1 MQGEKSG
8 VAGAFRKLLVLFL
21 LPLVLSGCAGKEMSA
36 FDGEDAPPKAA
47 AEESGAE
54 KTTGGED
61 NLGAEKLAGTNRR
74 PALSNNDVARGNQP
88 RPADFEG
95 IWFEEEPE
103 DRREHVVWKSQEFV
117 GRPIDLPR
125 ISAEKGR
132 GPFVGLPDIC
142 SPVVKKRMAKLG
154 YEAGEFSDFSGHG
167 SFSCA
172 FADHRVPGEK
182 RYDVT
187 VFKWMVPHEHLVP
200 AEGLSKYGEPVGGSI
215 VALRSGAVG
224 HSCIAQGDR
233 GFGQVHL
240 FVNAGFDLTKTTRED
255 ACKGSQ
261 LHWQLLNNILG
272 GEIS

>member
-1 MQGEKSG
+1 LQGEKSG
-8 VAGAFRKLLVLFL
+8 VSGAFRKLLVLFL

-47 AEESGAE
+47 ATESGAE

-74 PALSNNDVARGNQP
+74 PALSNNDAARGNQP

-125 ISAEKGR
+125 ISAEKGH

-142 SPVVKKRMAKLG
+142 SPVVKKRMAELG
-154 YEAGEFSDFSGHG
+154 YESDERFDESNQIEYGCVYTNLRAKTVDQVDTIIASFTMLDNSLQAREPESRFPLPAGTQFMEA
-167 SFSCA
+167 SFNQVEWSC
-172 FADHRVPGEK
+172 FLRGNEHK
-182 RYDVT
+182 R
-187 VFKWMVPHEHLVP
+187 
-200 AEGLSKYGEPVGGSI
+200 SI
-215 VALRSGAVG
+215 YSFINTGISAT
-224 HSCIAQGDR
+224 DR
-233 GFGQVHL
+233 
-240 FVNAGFDLTKTTRED
+240 TTRSRCD
-255 ACKGSQ
+255 ANV
-261 LHWQLLNNILG
+261 LHWQVLNNVSG
-272 GEIS
+272 GEIK

>member
-47 AEESGAE
+47 AAESGAE
-54 KTTGGED
+54 KTPGGED
-61 NLGAEKLAGTNRR
+61 NLGAEKLAGTNGGSE
-74 PALSNNDVARGNQP
+74 LSNNDAARGNQP

-117 GRPIDLPR
+117 GRPVDLPR

-142 SPVVKKRMAKLG
+142 SPVVKKRMAELG
-154 YEAGEFSDFSGHG
+154 YESDEYANFSGL
-167 SFSCA
+167 SSYSCA
-172 FADHRVPGEK
+172 FTDLSDLRAK
-182 RYDVT
+182 RYDVAS
-187 VFKWMVPHEHLVP
+187 FMLMVPDSSMEQ
-200 AEGLSKYGEPVGGSI
+200 AQGIGKYGSPVGG
-215 VALRSGAVG
+215 
-224 HSCIAQGDR
+224 
-233 GFGQVHL
+233 
-240 FVNAGFDLTKTTRED
+240 K
-255 ACKGSQ
+255 
-261 LHWQLLNNILG
+261 
-272 GEIS
+272 